1 MSKKLFYEE
10 NDYFEEFPPY
20 DNDKEEFGGD
30 DYFESIASYNEC
42 TGLIPNGLADD
53 FQGEAYNDL
62 YRNIHQP
69 KGQDPEKTEAP
80 QKDVS
85 YK

>member
-30 DYFESIASYNEC
+30 DFFECIASYNEC
-42 TGLIPNGLADD
+42 TGLIPNGIVDD
-53 FQGEAYNDL
+53 FQGESYNDL
-62 YRNIHQP
+62 YQNIHKP

-80 QKDVS
+80 QKEV
-85 YK
+85 KQ

>member
-20 DNDKEEFGGD
+20 DNDKEEFSGD

-42 TGLIPNGLADD
+42 TGLIPNGIVDD
-53 FQGEAYNDL
+53 FQGESYNDL
-62 YRNIHQP
+62 YQNTHQP

-80 QKDVS
+80 QKDI
-85 YK
+85 KP

>member
-30 DYFESIASYNEC
+30 DFFECIASYNEC
-42 TGLIPNGLADD
+42 TGLIPNGIVDD
-53 FQGEAYNDL
+53 FQGESYNDL
-62 YRNIHQP
+62 YQNIHQP
-69 KGQDPEKTEAP
+69 KGQEPEKTEAP
-80 QKDVS
+80 QKEV
-85 YK
+85 KQ